1 MGRRGTRN
9 SKRCRDARPGDLG
22 SGVSCV
28 RNPDYDGSCGEVP
41 VERGRSGRPWPV
53 RRALEARMMAC
64 GGVWSSLEEGR
75 PGGVQKEIPI
85 RCYLGREEDSAWND
99 RQEVARQ
106 WWEAP

>member
-28 RNPDYDGSCGEVP
+28 RNPDCDGSCGEVP

-53 RRALEARMMAC
+53 RRALEARMMSC
-64 GGVWSSLEEGR
+64 GGVWSSLDEGR

-85 RCYLGREEDSAWND
+85 RDSASRFSTD
-99 RQEVARQ
+99 LRLALFLM
-106 WWEAP
+106 PFL